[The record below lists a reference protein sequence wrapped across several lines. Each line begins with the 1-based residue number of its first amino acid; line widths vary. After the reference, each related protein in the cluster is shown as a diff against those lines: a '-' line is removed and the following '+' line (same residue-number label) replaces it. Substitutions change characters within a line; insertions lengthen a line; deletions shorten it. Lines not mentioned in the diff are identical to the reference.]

1 MAVMEKTGLKVMA
14 SGRSSAWMAGLLALM
29 GLLLLPWVRTDRSF
43 LEFSSNLLAMSQAP
57 VLGAA
62 LLIITVA
69 LTAFSLFRL
78 PLVYR
83 GYALV
88 VLGSGGFLASV
99 GWLIT
104 TSAPLG
110 LGALVVLVAL
120 LTMAGIGLSESGII
134 QNDPFVTTSILL
146 SALFVLLFIIYPL
159 FTVLRESV
167 VVKGVF
173 TLSKIQSVLSSPLF
187 IAIENPYTAQSERLW
202 VILTTLA
209 AGLVGT
215 GLAAREGWRW
225 PRVLSGLAAGL
236 VLGWIAGAGIFG
248 GGAFPTSLYLALIV
262 APITTALGL
271 VFALLE
277 QRSRAAWV
285 RRSLGVV
292 SLLPLITP
300 PFVFAFAL
308 IYWLGRSGIITSD
321 LLGLKTSFL
330 FGINGV
336 TIAQVFAFTPVAFL
350 ILRGSVQGLN
360 PALEEASATLRAHP
374 WDTFRRI
381 TWPLLRPGLAAA
393 FLLTIIES
401 LADFGNPMLL
411 GGDRNFLATEVFLAL
426 TGRYDPN
433 EAAVYGVVLLCLV
446 LVIFGLQRLWLGN
459 TSFVT
464 VTGKPGSGNFSP
476 LPVWLER
483 TLQSVLAL
491 WGLAVVLLYFSIFFG
506 SFVQIWGI
514 NNSFT
519 FKHYIDLTNLGL
531 PVLFKTAQLAFISA
545 IIATLAGFLIA
556 YLVSRQQ
563 FWGRGLLEVG
573 SMLSFA
579 TPGTVMGVA
588 YILAFNTGPWLLT
601 GTGIII
607 VLALVFRNMP
617 AAVRGVI
624 SGLSQIDKS
633 LEEASTLLRAPSSTT
648 LRRILLPLLIPQLLA
663 GLVFAF
669 VRGMTA
675 ISQIIFLIS
684 PGNALAT
691 VLMLRWIEQGD
702 LGRGA
707 AMATVMILG
716 LLTVILILFAASR
729 RLGRGASLESAV

>member
-1 MAVMEKTGLKVMA
+1 MAVIGKTGLVGMA
-14 SGRSSAWMAGLLALM
+14 SGRSSAWMAGLVSLL

-43 LEFSSNLLAMSQAP
+43 LEFNPNLLAMSTAP
-57 VLGAA
+57 VLGAV
-62 LLIITVA
+62 LLAVA
-69 LTAFSLFRL
+69 LSLTALSLLRL
-78 PLVYR
+78 PLVHR

-88 VLGSGGFLASV
+88 VLGSGGFLAGV
-99 GWLIT
+99 GWLVA

-110 LGALVVLVAL
+110 LGALLVLVAL
-120 LTMAGIGLSESGII
+120 LTVVGIGLSESGII

-159 FTVLRESV
+159 FTVLHESV

-173 TLSKIQSVLSSPLF
+173 TLSKTQSVLSSPLF
-187 IAIENPYTAQSERLW
+187 ITIENPYTAQSERLQ
-202 VILTTLA
+202 VGLVTLV
-209 AGLVGT
+209 AGLLGA
-215 GLAAREGWRW
+215 GLAARGGWRW
-225 PRVLSGLAAGL
+225 PRVFSGLVAGL
-236 VLGWIAGAGIFG
+236 VLGWIVGAGIFG

-336 TIAQVFAFTPVAFL
+336 AIAQIFAFTPVAFL

-433 EAAVYGVVLLCLV
+433 EAAVYGAVLLCLV
-446 LVIFGLQRLWLGN
+446 LVIFGLQRVWLGN

-464 VTGKPGSGNFSP
+464 VTGKPGAGNFSP

-483 TLQSVLAL
+483 TLQSILAL

-545 IIATLAGFLIA
+545 IIATLVGSLIA

>member
-1 MAVMEKTGLKVMA
+1 MAVIGKTSLKGIA
-14 SGRSSAWMAGLLALM
+14 SGRSSAWMAGLMGLL
-29 GLLLLPWVRTDRSF
+29 GLLLLPWGRTDRSF
-43 LEFSSNLLAMSQAP
+43 LEFDPSLWAVSQAP
-57 VLGAA
+57 LLGA
-62 LLIITVA
+62 LLLAVTIG
-69 LTAFSLFRL
+69 LTALSLL
-78 PLVYR
+78 HLSLVYR

-88 VLGSGGFLASV
+88 VLGSVGFLAGV
-99 GWLIT
+99 GWLIA
-104 TSAPLG
+104 TSVPLG
-110 LGALVVLVAL
+110 LGALVVLIAL
-120 LTMAGIGLSESGII
+120 LTAVGIGLSESGII
-134 QNDPFVTTSILL
+134 QNDPFVTTGILL
-146 SALFVLLFIIYPL
+146 SSLFVLLFIIYPL
-159 FTVLRESV
+159 FTVLHESV

-173 TLSKIQSVLSSPLF
+173 TLGKIQSVLSSPLF
-187 IAIENPYTAQSERLW
+187 IAIENPYTAQSERLLVGW
-202 VILTTLA
+202 VTLA
-209 AGLVGT
+209 FGLLGA
-215 GLAAREGWRW
+215 GLAAHGGLRW
-225 PRVLSGLAAGL
+225 PRAFAGLATGL
-236 VLGWIAGAGIFG
+236 VLGWIVGAGIFG

-262 APITTALGL
+262 APVTTALGL

-336 TIAQVFAFTPVAFL
+336 AIAQIFAFTPVAFL

-433 EAAVYGVVLLCLV
+433 EAAVYGAVLLCLV

-483 TLQSVLAL
+483 VLQGILAL

-519 FKHYIDLTNLGL
+519 FKHYVDLSNLGL
-531 PVLFKTAQLAFISA
+531 PVLVKTAQLAFISA
-545 IIATLAGFLIA
+545 IIATLVGFLIA

-588 YILAFNTGPWLLT
+588 YILAFNSGPWLLT
-601 GTGIII
+601 GTGTVI

-633 LEEASTLLRAPSSTT
+633 LEEASILLRAPSSTT
-648 LRRILLPLLIPQLLA
+648 LRRVLLPLLIPQLLA

-716 LLTVILILFAASR
+716 LLVVILILFAVSR

>member
-1 MAVMEKTGLKVMA
+1 MAVLRQQSVQSHA
-14 SGRSSAWMAGLLALM
+14 NGRSPAWMAGLVALVSLLAL
-29 GLLLLPWVRTDRSF
+29 PWGRTDRSL
-43 LEFSSNLLAMSQAP
+43 LEFGPDLLVWGQAP
-57 VLGAA
+57 VLGG
-62 LLIITVA
+62 LLLAVVVI
-69 LTAFSLFRL
+69 LGLSSLMNL
-78 PLVYR
+78 SLVLR

-88 VLGSGGFLASV
+88 GLGGAGFVSGI
-99 GWLIT
+99 GWLMA
-104 TSAPLG
+104 TSVPFG
-110 LGALVVLVAL
+110 VGAFIALAAILVMV
-120 LTMAGIGLSESGII
+120 GIGLSESGII
-134 QNDPFVTTSILL
+134 QNDPFVTSSILVC
-146 SALFVLLFIIYPL
+146 SLFVLLFIIYPL

-173 TLSKIQSVLSSPLF
+173 TLNKIQSVLSSPLF
-187 IAIENPYTAQSERLW
+187 ITIENPYTDRSEQMIVN
-202 VILTTLA
+202 VITLV
-209 AGLVGT
+209 AGLVGA
-215 GLAAREGWRW
+215 GLGARGGLRW
-225 PRVLSGLAAGL
+225 TRALSGLVVGL
-236 VLGWIAGAGIFG
+236 VLGWIVSAGIFG
-248 GGAFPTSLYLALIV
+248 GGAFPTSLYLAMIV

-277 QRSRAAWV
+277 QRSRAGWV
-285 RRSLGVV
+285 RRSLAVV

-308 IYWLGRSGIITSD
+308 TYWLGRNGIITND

-330 FGINGV
+330 FGLNGV
-336 TIAQVFAFTPVAFL
+336 AIAQIFAFTPVAFL

-360 PALEEASATLRAHP
+360 AALEEASSTLRAHP
-374 WDTFRRI
+374 WHTFRDI

-401 LADFGNPMLL
+401 LADFGNPLLL

-433 EAAVYGVVLLCLV
+433 EAAVYGAVLLCMV
-446 LVIFGLQRLWLGN
+446 LTVFGLQKMWLGN

-464 VTGKPGSGNFSP
+464 VTGKPGGGNFSP

-483 TLQSVLAL
+483 TLQTILAL
-491 WGLAVVLLYFSIFFG
+491 WGLSVVLLYFSIFFG

-514 NNSFT
+514 NNTFT
-519 FKHYIDLTNLGL
+519 LKHYVDLANLGL

-545 IIATLAGFLIA
+545 IIATLVGFLIA

-563 FWGRGLLEVG
+563 FLGKGLLEVG

-617 AAVRGVI
+617 AAIRGVI

-648 LRRILLPLLIPQLLA
+648 LRKVLIPLLIPQLLA
-663 GLVFAF
+663 GMVFAF

-707 AMATVMILG
+707 AMATVMIFG
-716 LLTVILILFAASR
+716 LLTVILILFAVSR
-729 RLGRGASLESAV
+729 RLGRGGSMDAMV

>member
-1 MAVMEKTGLKVMA
+1 MAVIGRTSLKGIA
-14 SGRSSAWMAGLLALM
+14 SGRSPAWMAGLVALIS
-29 GLLLLPWVRTDRSF
+29 LLVLPWGRTDRSL
-43 LEFSSNLLAMSQAP
+43 LEFDSKLQVLNQAPWLGGLLLAVVV
-57 VLGAA
+57 VLTLSS
-62 LLIITVA
+62 LLH
-69 LTAFSLFRL
+69 L
-78 PLVYR
+78 PLVQR

-88 VLGSGGFLASV
+88 GLGSAGFLAGV
-99 GWLIT
+99 GWLVT
-104 TSAPLG
+104 TSVPFG
-110 LGALVVLVAL
+110 VGALIVLTAL
-120 LTMAGIGLSESGII
+120 LVMVGIGLSESGII
-134 QNDPFVTTSILL
+134 QNDPFVTSSILL
-146 SALFVLLFIIYPL
+146 TSLFVLLFIVYPL

-167 VVKGVF
+167 LVKGVF
-173 TLSKIQSVLSSPLF
+173 TLNKIQSVLTSPLF
-187 IAIENPYTAQSERLW
+187 ISIENPYTDHSEQML
-202 VILTTLA
+202 VNLTTLVI
-209 AGLVGT
+209 GLLGA
-215 GLAAREGWRW
+215 GLAARGGFRW
-225 PRVLSGLAAGL
+225 PRVLTGLGVGL
-236 VLGWIAGAGIFG
+236 LLGWIVGAGIFG

-285 RRSLGVV
+285 RRSLAVV

-308 IYWLGRSGIITSD
+308 TYWLGRSGIITSD

-336 TIAQVFAFTPVAFL
+336 AIAQVFAFTPVAFL

-360 PALEEASATLRAHP
+360 AALEEASATLRAHP
-374 WDTFRRI
+374 WHTFRDI

-433 EAAVYGVVLLCLV
+433 EAAVYGAVLLCLV
-446 LVIFGLQRLWLGN
+446 LSIFGLQRLWLGN

-464 VTGKPGSGNFSP
+464 VTGKPGAGNFSP

-483 TLQSVLAL
+483 TLQTILAL

-519 FKHYIDLTNLGL
+519 FKHYLDLTNLGL
-531 PVLFKTAQLAFISA
+531 PVLLKTAQLAFISA
-545 IIATLAGFLIA
+545 IIATLVGFLIA

-648 LRRILLPLLIPQLLA
+648 LRRVLIPLLIPQLLA
-663 GLVFAF
+663 GMVFAF

-684 PGNALAT
+684 PGNTLAT

-716 LLTVILILFAASR
+716 LLTVILILFAVSR
-729 RLGRGASLESAV
+729 RLGRGTSLEAAV

>member
-1 MAVMEKTGLKVMA
+1 MAVMRQSRPGRI
-14 SGRSSAWMAGLLALM
+14 SGGRSSAWLPALVALLSLLM
-29 GLLLLPWVRTDRSF
+29 LPWGRTDRSL
-43 LEFSSNLLAMSQAP
+43 LEFDGKLLVLSQAP
-57 VLGAA
+57 GLGVL
-62 LLIITVA
+62 LLAGLAVLVVA
-69 LTAFSLFRL
+69 SLLHL
-78 PLVYR
+78 PLVQR

-88 VLGSGGFLASV
+88 GLGSAGFLAGV
-99 GWLIT
+99 GWLVT
-104 TSAPLG
+104 TGVPFG
-110 LGALVVLVAL
+110 VGALLALSAL
-120 LTMAGIGLSESGII
+120 LVLIGVGLSESGII
-134 QNDPFVTTSILL
+134 QNDPFVTSSILI
-146 SALFVLLFIIYPL
+146 SSLFVLLFIVYPL
-159 FTVLRESV
+159 FTVLRESIWI
-167 VVKGVF
+167 KGVF
-173 TLSKIQSVLSSPLF
+173 TLSKVQSVLGSPLF
-187 IAIENPYTAQSERLW
+187 ISIENPYTPQSEQFR
-202 VILTTLA
+202 VALTTLA
-209 AGLVGT
+209 LGLVGAV
-215 GLAAREGWRW
+215 LAARGGLRAG
-225 PRVLSGLAAGL
+225 RVFAGLGAGL
-236 VLGWIAGAGIFG
+236 VLGWIVGAGIYG
-248 GGAFPTSLYLALIV
+248 GGALPTSLYLALIV
-262 APITTALGL
+262 APITTGLGL

-277 QRSRAAWV
+277 QRSRAGWV
-285 RRSLGVV
+285 RRSLAIV

-308 IYWLGRSGIITSD
+308 IYWLGRSGIITGD
-321 LLGLKTSFL
+321 LLGLKSNFL

-336 TIAQVFAFTPVAFL
+336 AIAQIFAFTPVAFL

-360 PALEEASATLRAHP
+360 PAFEEASATLRAQP
-374 WDTFRRI
+374 WPTFQRI

-433 EAAVYGVVLLCLV
+433 EAAVYGTVLLGLV
-446 LVIFGLQRLWLGN
+446 LVVFALQRLWLGN

-464 VTGKPGSGNFSP
+464 VTGKPGGGNFSP
-476 LPVWLER
+476 LPLWLER
-483 TLQSVLAL
+483 TLQTVLAL
-491 WGLAVVLLYFSIFFG
+491 WGLAVVLLYFSIFYG

-519 FKHYIDLTNLGL
+519 FKHYQDLTNLGL
-531 PVLFKTAQLAFISA
+531 PVLLKTAQLAFISA
-545 IIATLAGFLIA
+545 IIATLVGFLIA

-563 FWGRGLLEVG
+563 FFGRGLLEVG

-617 AAVRGVI
+617 AAIRGVI

-648 LRRILLPLLIPQLLA
+648 LRRVLLPLLIPQLLA
-663 GLVFAF
+663 GMVFSF

-691 VLMLRWIEQGD
+691 VLLLRWIEQGD

-707 AMATVMILG
+707 AMATVMIFG
-716 LLTVILILFAASR
+716 LLAVILLLFAVSR
-729 RLGRGASLESAV
+729 CFGRGTSLDAAV

>member
-1 MAVMEKTGLKVMA
+1 MAVLRQQSVQSHA
-14 SGRSSAWMAGLLALM
+14 NGRSPAWMAGLVALVSLLAL
-29 GLLLLPWVRTDRSF
+29 PWGRTDRSL
-43 LEFSSNLLAMSQAP
+43 LEFGPDLLVWGQAP
-57 VLGAA
+57 VLGG
-62 LLIITVA
+62 LLLAVVVI
-69 LTAFSLFRL
+69 LGLSSLL
-78 PLVYR
+78 NLSLVLR

-88 VLGSGGFLASV
+88 GLGGVGFVSGI
-99 GWLIT
+99 GWLLA
-104 TSAPLG
+104 TSVPFG
-110 LGALVVLVAL
+110 VGAFIALAAILVMV
-120 LTMAGIGLSESGII
+120 GIGLSESGII
-134 QNDPFVTTSILL
+134 QNDPFVTSSILVC
-146 SALFVLLFIIYPL
+146 SLFVLLFIIYPL

-173 TLSKIQSVLSSPLF
+173 TLNKIQSVLSSPLF
-187 IAIENPYTAQSERLW
+187 ITIENPYTDRSEQMI
-202 VILTTLA
+202 VNIITLV
-209 AGLVGT
+209 AGLVGAGLGARGGLRWTRALT
-215 GLAAREGWRW
+215 GL
-225 PRVLSGLAAGL
+225 VVGL
-236 VLGWIAGAGIFG
+236 VLGWIVSAGIFG
-248 GGAFPTSLYLALIV
+248 GGAFPTSLYLAMIV

-277 QRSRAAWV
+277 QRSRAGWV
-285 RRSLGVV
+285 RRSLAVV

-308 IYWLGRSGIITSD
+308 TYWLGRNGIITND

-330 FGINGV
+330 FGLNGV
-336 TIAQVFAFTPVAFL
+336 AIAQIFAFTPVAFL

-360 PALEEASATLRAHP
+360 AALEEASSTLRAHP
-374 WDTFRRI
+374 WHTFRDI

-401 LADFGNPMLL
+401 LADFGNPLLL

-433 EAAVYGVVLLCLV
+433 EAAVYGAVLLCMV
-446 LVIFGLQRLWLGN
+446 LTVFGLQKMWLGN

-464 VTGKPGSGNFSP
+464 VTGKPGGGNFSP

-483 TLQSVLAL
+483 TLQTILAL
-491 WGLAVVLLYFSIFFG
+491 WGLSVVLLYFSIFFG

-514 NNSFT
+514 NNTFT
-519 FKHYIDLTNLGL
+519 LKHYVDLANLGL

-545 IIATLAGFLIA
+545 IIATLVGFLIA

-563 FWGRGLLEVG
+563 FLGKGLLEVG

-617 AAVRGVI
+617 AAIRGVI

-648 LRRILLPLLIPQLLA
+648 LRKVLIPLLIPQLLA
-663 GLVFAF
+663 GMVFAF

-707 AMATVMILG
+707 AMATVMIFG
-716 LLTVILILFAASR
+716 LLTVILILFAVSR
-729 RLGRGASLESAV
+729 RLGRGGSMDAMV

>member
-1 MAVMEKTGLKVMA
+1 MAVLKDSITSSHA
-14 SGRSSAWMAGLLALM
+14 SGRSPAWIAGLTALV
-29 GLLLLPWVRTDRSF
+29 GLLVLPWSRTDRSL
-43 LEFSSNLLAMSQAP
+43 LEFDNKLLVLNQAPLLGGVLLAVVV
-57 VLGAA
+57 VLA
-62 LLIITVA
+62 LS
-69 LTAFSLFRL
+69 SLLHL
-78 PLVYR
+78 PLVQR

-88 VLGSGGFLASV
+88 GLGSAGFLAGV
-99 GWLIT
+99 GWLIA
-104 TSAPLG
+104 TSVPFGIGALIV
-110 LGALVVLVAL
+110 LTALVVMV
-120 LTMAGIGLSESGII
+120 GIGLSESGII
-134 QNDPFVTTSILL
+134 QNDPFVTSSILVC
-146 SALFVLLFIIYPL
+146 SLFVLLFILYPL

-167 VVKGVF
+167 MVKGAF
-173 TLSKIQSVLSSPLF
+173 TLSKIQSVLTSPLF
-187 IAIENPYTAQSERLW
+187 ISIENPYTEHFEQWL
-202 VILTTLA
+202 VNLTTLA
-209 AGLVGT
+209 IGLLGA
-215 GLAAREGWRW
+215 GLAARGGLRW
-225 PRVLSGLAAGL
+225 PRVFGGL
-236 VLGWIAGAGIFG
+236 VVGLVIGWIVGAGIFG
-248 GGAFPTSLYLALIV
+248 GGALPTSLYLALIV

-285 RRSLGVV
+285 RRSLAVV

-308 IYWLGRSGIITSD
+308 IYWLGRSGIITAD

-336 TIAQVFAFTPVAFL
+336 AIAQVFAFTPVAFL

-360 PALEEASATLRAHP
+360 AALEEASATLRAHP
-374 WDTFRRI
+374 WHTFRDI

-433 EAAVYGVVLLCLV
+433 EAAVYGAVLLCLV
-446 LVIFGLQRLWLGN
+446 LAIFGLQRLWLGN

-464 VTGKPGSGNFSP
+464 VTGKPAGGNFSP

-483 TLQSVLAL
+483 TLQSILAL
-491 WGLAVVLLYFSIFFG
+491 WGLAVVLLYFSIFYG

-545 IIATLAGFLIA
+545 IIATLVGFLIA

-617 AAVRGVI
+617 AALRGVI

-648 LRRILLPLLIPQLLA
+648 LRRVLLPLLIPQLLA

-675 ISQIIFLIS
+675 ISQVIFLIS

-707 AMATVMILG
+707 AMATVMIFG
-716 LLTVILILFAASR
+716 LLTVILILFAVSR
-729 RLGRGASLESAV
+729 RLGRGASLEAAV

>member
-1 MAVMEKTGLKVMA
+1 M
-14 SGRSSAWMAGLLALM
+14 
-29 GLLLLPWVRTDRSF
+29 
-43 LEFSSNLLAMSQAP
+43 
-57 VLGAA
+57 
-62 LLIITVA
+62 
-69 LTAFSLFRL
+69 
-78 PLVYR
+78 
-83 GYALV
+83 
-88 VLGSGGFLASV
+88 
-99 GWLIT
+99 
-104 TSAPLG
+104 
-110 LGALVVLVAL
+110 
-120 LTMAGIGLSESGII
+120 
-134 QNDPFVTTSILL
+134 
-146 SALFVLLFIIYPL
+146 
-159 FTVLRESV
+159 
-167 VVKGVF
+167 
-173 TLSKIQSVLSSPLF
+173 
-187 IAIENPYTAQSERLW
+187 
-202 VILTTLA
+202 
-209 AGLVGT
+209 
-215 GLAAREGWRW
+215 
-225 PRVLSGLAAGL
+225 
-236 VLGWIAGAGIFG
+236 
-248 GGAFPTSLYLALIV
+248 
-262 APITTALGL
+262 
-271 VFALLE
+271 FALLE

-285 RRSLGVV
+285 RRSLAVV

-308 IYWLGRSGIITSD
+308 TYWLGRSGIITSN

-336 TIAQVFAFTPVAFL
+336 AIAQIFAFTPVAFL

-374 WDTFRRI
+374 WHTFRDV

-401 LADFGNPMLL
+401 LADFGNLMLL

-433 EAAVYGVVLLCLV
+433 EAAVYGAVLLCLV
-446 LVIFGLQRLWLGN
+446 LVVFGLQKLWLGN

-464 VTGKPGSGNFSP
+464 VTGKPGAGNFSP

-483 TLQSVLAL
+483 TLQSILAL

-519 FKHYIDLTNLGL
+519 FKHYVDLTNLGL
-531 PVLFKTAQLAFISA
+531 PVLLKTAQLAFISA
-545 IIATLAGFLIA
+545 IIATLVGFLIA

-563 FWGRGLLEVG
+563 FLGRGLLEVG

-648 LRRILLPLLIPQLLA
+648 LRKVLIPLLIPQLLA
-663 GLVFAF
+663 GMVFAF

-707 AMATVMILG
+707 AMATVMIFG
-716 LLTVILILFAASR
+716 LLTVILILFAVSR
-729 RLGRGASLESAV
+729 RLGRGTSLEAAV

>member
-1 MAVMEKTGLKVMA
+1 MAVLQKSLEHA
-14 SGRSSAWMAGLLALM
+14 SGKSPAWVPALLAILAVVV
-29 GLLLLPWVRTDRSF
+29 LPWGRTDRSL
-43 LEFSSNLLAMSQAP
+43 LEFGPQLLIYKQAP
-57 VLGAA
+57 LLGGFLFAVLAVA
-62 LLIITVA
+62 LLS
-69 LTAFSLFRL
+69 SLASL
-78 PLVYR
+78 PLVRR
-83 GYALV
+83 GYLLV
-88 VLGSGGFLASV
+88 ASGGAGFIASV
-99 GWLIT
+99 AWFVGT
-104 TSAPLG
+104 AVPFG
-110 LGALVVLVAL
+110 VGAFAALVAL
-120 LTMAGIGLSESGII
+120 LIVVGIGLSESGII
-134 QNDPFVTTSILL
+134 QNDPFVASSILL
-146 SALFVLLFIIYPL
+146 CSVFVLLFIAYPL

-167 VVKGVF
+167 WVKGHL
-173 TLSKIQSVLSSPLF
+173 TLEKVRDVLTSPLF
-187 IAIENPYTAQSERLW
+187 ISIENPYTPRSERGVVAIATAL
-202 VILTTLA
+202 LA
-209 AGLVGT
+209 IVGAAISARAGFSLSRLAG
-215 GLAAREGWRW
+215 GLAVGA
-225 PRVLSGLAAGL
+225 
-236 VLGWIAGAGIFG
+236 VLGWIVFAGIFG
-248 GGAFPTSLYLALIV
+248 AGALPTSLYLALIV
-262 APITTALGL
+262 APFATGLGL
-271 VFALLE
+271 IFALLE

-308 IYWLGRSGIITSD
+308 TYWLGRRGLITYD
-321 LLGLKTSFL
+321 LLHLNTNFL

-336 TIAQVFAFTPVAFL
+336 AIAQILAFTPVAFL

-360 PALEEASATLRAHP
+360 ATLEEASSTMRATP
-374 WDTFRRI
+374 WQTFAQV

-393 FLLTIIES
+393 FLLTLIES

-433 EAAVYGVVLLCLV
+433 EAAVYGAVLLCLI
-446 LVIFGLQRLWLGN
+446 LSIFIIQRFWLGN

-464 VTGKPGSGNFSP
+464 VTGKPGSANFST

-483 TLQSVLAL
+483 TFQGILAF
-491 WGLAVVLLYFSIFFG
+491 WGLAVVMLYFSIFYG

-519 FKHYIDLTNLGL
+519 FKHYLDLRALGF
-531 PVLFKTAQLAFISA
+531 PVLFKTAQLSFISA
-545 IIATLAGFLIA
+545 IVATLVGFLIA
-556 YLVSRQQ
+556 YLVTRQR
-563 FWGRGLLEVG
+563 FWGRELLEVG

-601 GTGIII
+601 STGIII
-607 VLALVFRNMP
+607 VLAMVFRNMP

-648 LRRILLPLLIPQLLA
+648 LYKVLIPLLVPQLLA

-669 VRGMTA
+669 VRGITA

-684 PGNALAT
+684 PGNTLAT
-691 VLMLRWIEQGD
+691 VLMLRWIDQGD
-702 LGRGA
+702 LGRAA

-716 LLTVILILFAASR
+716 LLLVIMVLFSVSR
-729 RLGRGASLESAV
+729 RLGRNNSVEGLV

>member
-1 MAVMEKTGLKVMA
+1 MAVIGKTSLKGIA
-14 SGRSSAWMAGLLALM
+14 SGRSSAWMAGLMGLL
-29 GLLLLPWVRTDRSF
+29 GLLLLPWGRTDRSF
-43 LEFSSNLLAMSQAP
+43 LEFDPSLWAVSQAP
-57 VLGAA
+57 LLGA
-62 LLIITVA
+62 LLLAVTIG
-69 LTAFSLFRL
+69 LTALSLL
-78 PLVYR
+78 HLSLVYR

-88 VLGSGGFLASV
+88 VLGSVGFLAGV
-99 GWLIT
+99 GWLIA
-104 TSAPLG
+104 TSVPLG
-110 LGALVVLVAL
+110 LGALVVLIAL
-120 LTMAGIGLSESGII
+120 LTAVGIGLSESGII
-134 QNDPFVTTSILL
+134 QNDPFVTTGILL
-146 SALFVLLFIIYPL
+146 SSLFVLLFIIYPL
-159 FTVLRESV
+159 FTVLHESV

-173 TLSKIQSVLSSPLF
+173 TLGKIQSVLSSPLF
-187 IAIENPYTAQSERLW
+187 IAIENPYTAQSERLLVGW
-202 VILTTLA
+202 VTLA
-209 AGLVGT
+209 FGLLGA
-215 GLAAREGWRW
+215 GLAARGGLRW
-225 PRVLSGLAAGL
+225 PRAFASLATGL
-236 VLGWIAGAGIFG
+236 VLGWIVGAGIFG

-262 APITTALGL
+262 APVTTALGL

-336 TIAQVFAFTPVAFL
+336 AIAQIFAFTPVAFL

-433 EAAVYGVVLLCLV
+433 EAAVYGAVLLCLV

-464 VTGKPGSGNFSP
+464 VTGKPGAGNFSP

-483 TLQSVLAL
+483 VLQGILAL

-519 FKHYIDLTNLGL
+519 FKHYVDLSNLGL
-531 PVLFKTAQLAFISA
+531 PVLVKTAQLAFISA
-545 IIATLAGFLIA
+545 IIATLVGFLIA

-588 YILAFNTGPWLLT
+588 YILAFNSGPWLLT
-601 GTGIII
+601 GTGTVI

-633 LEEASTLLRAPSSTT
+633 LEEASILLRAPSSTT
-648 LRRILLPLLIPQLLA
+648 LRRVLLPLLIPQLLA

-716 LLTVILILFAASR
+716 LLVVILILFAVSR